1 MKRTILLAGKTGQVG
16 SELLVLLPQLGEVA
30 APDRHELD
38 FLNADSIRRAV
49 REIRPELIIN
59 AAAFTAVDAA
69 ETQEPEARAINA
81 DAPEYSLRKQT
92 RLVQQLSIT
101 QRTMCSTVQ
110 KQRLTMR
117 QIHPPQSTSMEKQN
131 WLVSR
136 PFTVRVFLT

>member
-1 MKRTILLAGKTGQVG
+1 
-16 SELLVLLPQLGEVA
+16 
-30 APDRHELD
+30 
-38 FLNADSIRRAV
+38 
-49 REIRPELIIN
+49 LIIN

-69 ETQEPEARAINA
+69 ETQEAEARAINA

-117 QIHPPQSTSMEKQN
+117 QIDPPQSTSMEKQN

-136 PFTVRVFLT
+136 PFTVRVFLA